1 MVSGKSIWVDGGLV
15 PWEKASVH
23 VLTHALHYGTG
34 VFEGI
39 RSYDTADGP
48 AVFRS
53 AEHFERF
60 HRSADAVGLPLKW
73 TVAELRQAT
82 KDVLVANG
90 LGAGYIR
97 PIAYFD
103 GVMGLATTNAEV
115 RTAIAA
121 WEWGTYLGEEG
132 VRNGIRA
139 KVSSWRR
146 YPSAS
151 IPNVKVTGVYINS
164 VLAKM
169 EVVRAGYDEAVMLNI
184 DGLVAE
190 GTGENIFAVKDGV
203 AITPPLSVG
212 CLDGITRDTLTTLLQ
227 ESDVEVREADLT
239 RDALYE
245 VDELFLTGTAA
256 EVTPIRELD
265 DRAIGSG
272 KPGPVTRL
280 AQQLYEEAVT
290 GKLAG
295 HQDWLDLV

>member
-1 MVSGKSIWVDGGLV
+1 MVSGKSIWVNGELV
-15 PWEKASVH
+15 PWENASTH

-34 VFEGI
+34 IFEGI
-39 RSYDTADGP
+39 RSYDTAEGP

-53 AEHFERF
+53 SEHFERL
-60 HRSADAVGLPLKW
+60 HHSADAIGLPLEW
-73 TVAELRQAT
+73 TVDELRQAT
-82 KDVLVANG
+82 KDVLLANG

-103 GVMGLATTNAEV
+103 GVMGLATTDAEV
-115 RTAIAA
+115 STAIAA
-121 WEWGTYLGEEG
+121 WEWGRYLGEEG

-146 YPSAS
+146 YSSAS

-169 EVVRAGYDEAVMLNI
+169 EVVRAGYDEAVMLNG
-184 DGLVAE
+184 DGLVSE

-203 AITPPLSVG
+203 ALTPPLSVG
-212 CLDGITRDTLTTLLQ
+212 CLEGITRDTLLTLFG
-227 ESDVEVREADLT
+227 EADVEVREVDLT
-239 RDALYE
+239 QEQLYKA
-245 VDELFLTGTAA
+245 DELFLTGTAA

-280 AQQLYEEAVT
+280 AQRLYEDAIT
-290 GKLAG
+290 GKLAE
-295 HQDWLDLV
+295 HHDWLDLV